1 MSNAENIDH
10 GHPKY
15 VPPKVPFL
23 MGNQGSHL
31 MHGSMDPMR
40 IYMTMGIP
48 SMPRRQKFPLCMGD
62 PWAHESAPQTA
73 SQPSR
78 FSAADAL
85 DQQTDHAAVVT
96 IVHINTSVLCFV

>member
-15 VPPKVPFL
+15 VPPPKVPL
-23 MGNQGSHL
+23 VYG
-31 MHGSMDPMR
+31 GSMGR
-40 IYMTMGIP
+40 
-48 SMPRRQKFPLCMGD
+48 
-62 PWAHESAPQTA
+62 HEYTPQTA
-73 SQPSR
+73 SQLSC

-96 IVHINTSVLCFV
+96 IVHINTAVLCFV